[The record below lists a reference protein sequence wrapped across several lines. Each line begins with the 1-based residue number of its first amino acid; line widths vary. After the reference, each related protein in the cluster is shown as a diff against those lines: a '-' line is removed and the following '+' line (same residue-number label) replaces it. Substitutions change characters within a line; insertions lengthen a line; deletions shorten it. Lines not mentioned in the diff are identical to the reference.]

1 MIACDHVL
9 LLFIHQ
15 FKIPFCNSEVNIG
28 GCTLLSKLRIE
39 FCTNLT
45 NWTIVIKFFVSLFRL
60 DIFMRE
66 LLFCSFS
73 YYTKQNG
80 IKSKN
85 WSFCRGIS
93 KVISIVLHENCSPGP
108 IYLCLSL
115 VDAETVKKYVSV
127 VKDNDTPGRYFKQ
140 LVEVS
145 VSSST
150 NWFHVMHKLGK
161 YQMCNVI
168 YLL

>member
-9 LLFIHQ
+9 LLFIHP

-28 GCTLLSKLRIE
+28 GCILLSKLRIE
-39 FCTNLT
+39 FCTNLI
-45 NWTIVIKFFVSLFRL
+45 NWTIMIKFFVSLFRL

-85 WSFCRGIS
+85 WSFCQGIS
-93 KVISIVLHENCSPGP
+93 KVISIVLHEDCSPGP

-115 VDAETVKKYVSV
+115 VDAETLKKYVSV

-150 NWFHVMHKLGK
+150 NWLHVMHKLGK